1 MRTVRAVRGH
11 RAEPEG
17 RLLGFRDEGLQ
28 DATAL
33 PSDHHCGAPLLDQ
46 GKRFQAL
53 KGNPVQL
60 GNLKLAF
67 RDLLKGPLLGRA
79 QAGSGILHRVELA
92 SAELARTAA
101 GWRSPLLSGA

>member
-1 MRTVRAVRGH
+1 MQH
-11 RAEPEG
+11 
-17 RLLGFRDEGLQ
+17 
-28 DATAL
+28 ATAL
-33 PSDHHCGAPLLDQ
+33 QSDHHRGAPVLDQ

-67 RDLLKGPLLGRA
+67 R
-79 QAGSGILHRVELA
+79 VEL
-92 SAELARTAA
+92 SGAELARTAA